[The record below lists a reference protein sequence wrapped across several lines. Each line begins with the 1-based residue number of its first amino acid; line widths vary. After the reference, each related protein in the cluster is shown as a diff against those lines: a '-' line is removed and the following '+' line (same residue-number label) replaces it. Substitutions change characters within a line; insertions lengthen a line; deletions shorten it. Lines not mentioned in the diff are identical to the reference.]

1 MHFKSATSR
10 RPHEITA
17 RASTNS
23 RSSTRATRW
32 VIITT
37 CEHWLAL
44 QTRQLNPTPSIKQ
57 GDDQVKQLLITLH
70 TNLSMVL
77 LKQDKNKYA
86 RDAASKAIEIDPSHV
101 KALYRRGVAFRAM
114 GDVDAAKTDLKKA
127 YKLDPSNTAVKKEL
141 VGIKKTLEEMKKR
154 EKANLQKAFS
164 KGGSSL
170 LYNDKEE
177 AEKKRAREKEAGE
190 FVTESHTVSRWTNCL
205 AQDFGL
211 LRTKKRRGKKRS

>member
-1 MHFKSATSR
+1 MGFSTYGIGLVYFSR
-10 RPHEITA
+10 
-17 RASTNS
+17 
-23 RSSTRATRW
+23 
-32 VIITT
+32 
-37 CEHWLAL
+37 
-44 QTRQLNPTPSIKQ
+44 LNPTSSIKQ

-77 LKQDKNKYA
+77 IKQGKNKYA

-164 KGGSSL
+164 SKGGSSL

-190 FVTESHTVSRWTNCL
+190 FVTTPCKVATRIDWLKTL
-205 AQDFGL
+205 D
-211 LRTKKRRGKKRS
+211 